1 MQRCDARGIEF
12 TWDGL
17 EQKMSPHLDG
27 IPPLNSTAVPGE
39 HHYYLNWDRC
49 AYGGANKLSAQ
60 VQGISNNKQICGPII
75 FAINFNCSIVYYYQD
90 KPNDGWKNYTS
101 VENKDLRD
109 YLKCIPAEEFKI

>member
-1 MQRCDARGIEF
+1 MNLI
-12 TWDGL
+12 
-17 EQKMSPHLDG
+17 S
-27 IPPLNSTAVPGE
+27 AVPGE

-90 KPNDGWKNYTS
+90 KPDDGWKNYTS

-109 YLKCIPAEEFKI
+109 YLKCMPAEEFKI